1 MKKIK
6 EQAKKY
12 ESEKSLNGP
21 MKFLKGNVG
30 GTKKKGFPDAS
41 GDGKITKKDV
51 LIVKGVIPKK
61 KK

>member
-12 ESEKSLNGP
+12 ESESSLNGA

-30 GTKKKGFPDAS
+30 SIKKKSTCQKTRATR
-41 GDGKITKKDV
+41 K
-51 LIVKGVIPKK
+51 
-61 KK
+61 